1 MDTLALSR
9 SLMEKLR
16 EAGFD
21 EKQARALAE
30 SQAEAAEAAAQEHR
44 RELATKGDIAELRA
58 EIAEVRAE
66 IAEVKSGQKILFWA
80 VGVLVTAQ
88 VANIVLLVSLVVR
101 L

>member
-9 SLMEKLR
+9 SLMGKLR

-58 EIAEVRAE
+58 EIAEV
-66 IAEVKSGQKILFWA
+66 KSGQKILFWA